1 MTSQAFSKQ
10 VETLVGLAYPA
21 MLGMTEE
28 VFAESLAPLGRQA
41 PLESEERTGHV
52 PFVLVVNSPRA
63 PISAMLPLA
72 KRRGKV
78 PVEKLYPRSPSEFTT
93 IPNVTLPEGEA
104 YLLVDVN
111 RGAEYL
117 NVTPDAALASML
129 EAGRSP
135 LTLAE
140 GVALLTHIPDLL
152 QPNNCFSLLASRC
165 GDKRVPALWLSE
177 GRPKLGWCWAGNPHT
192 WLGSAT
198 CAKRSGSVNLHASAL
213 GDALCLPNEH
223 P

>member
-1 MTSQAFSKQ
+1 MTSQTFSKQ
-10 VETLVGLAYPA
+10 VDTLAGLAYPA
-21 MLGMTEE
+21 MLGVTEE
-28 VFAESLAPLGRQA
+28 VFAESLAPLERQA
-41 PLESEERTGHV
+41 PLEAEERTGHV
-52 PFVLVVNSPRA
+52 PFVLVVNSPQA

-72 KRRGKV
+72 KRRGKA
-78 PVEKLYPRSPSEFTT
+78 PVEKLYPRSAPEFTT
-93 IPNVTLPEGEA
+93 FPNVTLPEGEA
-104 YLLVDVN
+104 YLLVDVS

-117 NVTPDAALASML
+117 NVTPDAALASISQ
-129 EAGRSP
+129 AGRSP

-140 GVALLTHIPDLL
+140 GVALLTHMPELL

-192 WLGSAT
+192 WLGSAS
-198 CAKRSGSVNLHASAL
+198 CAKRIGSVNLHSSAL
-213 GDALCLPNEH
+213 GDALCLPNDR